1 MPYIKQEERKKF
13 RGILKML
20 ELNIQMD
27 HIPAG
32 ELNYFITKI
41 LLQYLGEQPNYQ
53 RFNDVM
59 GILNC
64 MDKEFYRRMMVDY
77 EKIKKEQNGD
87 VF

>member
-1 MPYIKQEERKKF
+1 MPYIKNEDRKKF

-20 ELNIQMD
+20 ELNVQMD

-32 ELNYFITKI
+32 DLNYFLTKVI
-41 LLQYLGEQPNYQ
+41 LQYLGEQPNYQ

-59 GILNC
+59 GVLSGL
-64 MDKEFYRRMMVDY
+64 DKELYRRITAPY
-77 EKIKKEQNGD
+77 ENGKKDSNGD